1 MAQHIARACVRHAR
15 GAAVQVTG
23 KIRHPD
29 WFVQAVLHEATQQKG
44 VSASDYTRGYLAT
57 PPDRTNTKAGL
68 YAEALTLA
76 IRDGDRRWCQAF
88 VEAIPESG
96 GKTVL
101 LVFRGLSKPDD
112 RKMLESNL
120 RRYLEAELLIEA
132 GRPTADMEAVN
143 ELTVYRVTVKEDAV
157 RQEADMDQD
166 LGGSDRQALKPGQS
180 TKDQER
186 EQAKAKGATKP
197 KTVPESAWHTW
208 AVYTAVEETARGSRN
223 CTVVETPHGAW
234 AVPATPAAILA
245 DLARG
250 AEGYAAGS
258 RDQDLYCQQY
268 LTERATAEGE
278 PWAGPSR
285 VILRLPQAAQ
295 DGTPCLGAFRMEGRA
310 ILTESGE
317 RLPTPRTWTQA
328 VRALNSAFH
337 GRRVRIPEDTPVS
350 AGLHYAPLIH
360 ALNLHEAEPPAEA
373 PPPEAQSVA
382 TGNNPAPPPPPE
394 EKPPE
399 DHMEDPEFYR
409 QDLQTFYDSKI
420 MLGATPEEAAKATK
434 AKFGISNLVVC
445 PTGEVRSPGVPDRK
459 LPPPPPLPPVALP
472 PMPPQ
477 EVPQA
482 TAAAPGP
489 AGANAESVCGNYKG
503 TLFFGAGHRPFVRL
517 EETTLGLRTV
527 PWSRLWRITE
537 GEAKIEGRFLVLY
550 DDDGEVVASV
560 PLGDD
565 DDAAFRELEQEAK
578 QHGLLEAT
586 RSGLR
591 RIGDERAWR
600 VCVPTR
606 DAVKV
611 HWALLKQGL
620 DVSLTPTDE
629 GNVYMDFRTGPE
641 RGNLQAVERLLEQY
655 GVTLMTAEAVNGSVT
670 HAAGPSRADLRR
682 RLREGTLE
690 ADDPQ
695 AADAVLRGDCQARIH
710 GGRVDLTDGQRT
722 VTLTE
727 GTSTVNR
734 LWLRKQIEAGNLE
747 AQSYSYDDQYGAS
760 RQEWAPAYLSPDL
773 HEPHKQGMI
782 RVWTH
787 DLESRTGKAYHDREG
802 TITLYVHSNHH
813 ITFRPKGGGSFD
825 PSAGVAQRKEQVAAS
840 APPTLANAKDRYGVY
855 IGGVYVYRGG
865 SRRYVVYVAD
875 YYGGAP
881 GKTDGWATYGLHAL
895 TGGPRGS
902 NPTGVAHKDFGT
914 RILLAKDQALDCTGK
929 EAAGIRQM
937 ILRQIAG
944 RHSPTDKK
952 DFHSWANLMKGEG
965 TSLVRQAP
973 HIGTEE
979 WTQDDANA
987 LQARLL
993 PPNGKPSTDPQ
1004 LQGIGGSGRLAMPST
1019 SAADTAAVVDCIND
1033 LVKELTSPMRD
1044 IPDRVKLQHAQVV
1057 TGLSHIVELL
1067 RAGRTTVADIIPQLV
1082 KVEKAGGFL
1091 AHAVTE
1097 LRHKRPSLFSGHPAP
1112 DQEDVAPPDVPVKA
1126 RPALAPVPTDE
1137 PDDTQ
1142 VIRFPGIRTFD
1153 EPEGRDIEA
1162 YGSDHKRLPALQGWK
1177 LKALGPSTG
1186 TMGERK
1192 TPKHAYAILT
1202 KDGRDWRVNPMA
1214 LHDPRVW
1221 IRDVAGASWHVI
1233 TEGITEG
1240 PDATAPYDGDED
1252 LLGEVLPQAT
1262 LLGEA
1267 QGKVNLWVL
1276 FDQTI
1281 RGQRD
1286 WRINP
1291 TSAATRR
1298 PTTSLYTA
1306 LDTAKSHL
1314 AHQLEY
1320 QQRNPR
1326 APAPV
1331 HAVAIVGVL
1340 NSGSQEPALARARA
1354 GKFVA
1359 GPFEDPD
1366 KIDVQAAPFKVDPA
1380 TLGEAWDSART
1391 YYHVTRSDRLP
1402 AIAKQGLVPNKPK
1415 SLGTMAYD
1423 ANRKDYIFLCGRRD
1437 LAWWWD
1443 RVEQWIVDEL
1453 DDYAERGVTPVVLQV
1468 ACSDTPEEDDMAK
1481 AEGRAAS
1488 YKTKDTIAPDRLDL
1502 WSRNRWA
1509 LLRSV
1514 MPVDVSGAFDDEG
1527 YIRDGSEN
1535 PFYPPPAVL
1544 GEGEDL
1550 AEQLTLPGIPL
1561 EEGIDDRY
1569 LLKAVLLSGSPGAGK
1584 SYIARKAFAG
1594 LDVRVSSS
1602 DQAFEWKLAKA
1613 GHDLVIDPDSPG
1625 YAEKMRL
1632 RDRAKEITDA
1642 RLKAW
1647 VNGMLPLLLDGT
1659 AKDYGKVT
1667 RTAEGLRAIGYDV
1680 SMVFVNTSLD
1690 VALARNAKRARRLSD
1705 DEVRRMYGEVQAN
1718 IGRLRDYFGADNFH
1732 VVDNSET
1739 VDSPAAEQTLDTKL
1753 SRIARQAFEAPLQS
1767 KTGQAVLA
1775 YMRKHGYTKLSD
1787 IPPDGRREESAGDAV
1802 EEARFIVRMRG
1813 GRVFPAEV
1821 EGEIGSDHG
1830 DLDPDDIESMTRNPR
1845 KVGES
1850 LDEAKKQKVHGYFPY
1865 DPGAGFGREP
1875 TDWEWSFDRNSNRL
1889 EVEGLEGDE
1898 HRTWKWTVKDWMV
1911 PPDVPAAV
1919 KDDVTRLLKDEAR
1932 HASTRERGL
1941 AYNAG
1946 RRDVMRGTGMR
1957 HTRGG
1962 AWEALIEARRTDFN
1976 PRTFDDPWK
1985 MMTPEDHKEANRL
1998 FRAAMKAYARSPRQ
2012 LELRGKLDALLK
2024 KYGIGEGYLREAV
2037 QESIDLG
2044 EAAAERPTIA
2054 WPVAR
2059 SMGADDH
2066 ASATANLNRQEQA
2079 TPGTLCGILSNTR
2092 ESRVW
2097 CKAYGITRTET
2108 GGRIYIA
2115 ALGPDLIIRRVVQR
2129 ATAGKRGWNL
2139 EQKEATNNP
2148 ETGHAGG
2155 YSCTILSKEFP
2166 TETIGALSKVEVKE
2180 ALGEADAEEYSVGF
2194 EWDSRQGKRRIT
2206 GIHAP
2211 TGKLLVQTEDGHSR
2225 ELVEPSFIARMVAVE
2240 RSQYASSLKVR
2251 ERESAEAALKA
2262 TVQAEK
2268 QDIDGFDAG
2277 MSSLAAGKARAFLY
2291 QQGSFNHVISTRRDF
2306 IRKLVATGY
2315 TFKQPDEAVAPD
2327 GSFWTLSKAPFGA
2340 TAIAYF
2346 RYLLKHK
2353 ESGAAP
2359 QHEALGEADKGADW
2373 WLVAMPPD
2381 TMKAAQEKHGAA
2393 TDGRI
2398 HEHVRRA
2405 EGFATKEP
2413 GHYVVNGLY
2422 RAIPLTNAL
2431 TSLATG
2437 AGLLSRGASEGATK
2451 EPAPARARRITFAE
2465 ARALCG
2471 PAVTADDWKRAAS
2484 LGEATQRKWTTER
2497 TTYYLAD
2504 GPDASHYNLNV
2515 QIFDKERDA
2524 RAAVAKVR
2532 PGNVWAITASTDTGY
2547 EKRGARFVA
2556 ASDPATKE
2564 YAMRLVKASTPK
2576 VKGAAEAVITIT
2588 DMGDANFD
2596 QVEEIAKGLHG
2607 EVEVKDSGDTIEVRF
2622 PENGMASHFLL
2633 WAKARHMTTKP
2644 PQWITESMGEGLD
2657 EGALPPVLLQ
2667 AAQDIATAVEWA
2679 EPNRDVRELS
2689 KIAHWLATG
2698 RTARNEGPGD
2708 LIPSHRRA
2716 LFGLGGYAGHKAD
2729 VIAAGTHID
2738 AELSAREYK
2747 GIVRDLDRLDA
2758 ALRILPKALRD
2769 IVEPGWED
2777 PKIARKREATANEG
2791 LDEGVQQTLT
2801 TTVPDSELT
2810 DYQLAER
2817 FKAQRVPIDQVYSRY
2832 VQARSLKPTM
2842 DAKPFMAL
2850 YAGVSPNPHAEKRT
2864 VDYTPTHKSKDVEGV
2879 TMMVTSRVGGTVH
2892 YIVRYGEHGG
2902 LGTGGDSEARLA
2914 TRWEP
2919 LAAKGTSPGGTA
2931 PASSPVETGGLPTEP
2946 KLSAWVRRWQLYAGA
2961 LQDLERY
2968 WEKQGDTRK
2977 QFKVAKLTGRSYM
2990 DDFLQADLHVDL
3002 HTAHELSNHVQRTD
3016 ARVIPT
3022 PWEEFKAYL
3031 AKVGAPLPVTEGLD
3045 EVHRTYSATEK
3056 IAAIR
3061 GEVMRAKPD
3070 PADMVKFDEVA
3081 ERIRRGDANSVGAL
3095 REIARKYLGEKL
3107 SRQAVKELYQTTA
3120 KIRKPVKEGQQ
3131 DSAGLQPEG

>member
-310 ILTESGE
+310 ILTESGDL
-317 RLPTPRTWTQA
+317 LPTPRTWTQA

-565 DDAAFRELEQEAK
+565 DDAAFRELEQVAK

-629 GNVYMDFRTGPE
+629 GNVYMDFHTGPE

-690 ADDPQ
+690 AEDPQ

-787 DLESRTGKAYHDREG
+787 DLESRAGKAYHDREG

-902 NPTGVAHKDFGT
+902 NPTGVSHKDFGT
-914 RILLAKDQALDCTGK
+914 RILLAKDQALDCAGK
-929 EAAGIRQM
+929 EAAGIRSM

-1202 KDGRDWRVNPMA
+1202 KAGKDWRVNPMA

-1267 QGKVNLWVL
+1267 QGKVNLWVVL
-1276 FDQTI
+1276 DQTMMGK
-1281 RGQRD
+1281 RE
-1286 WRINP
+1286 WRIDT
-1291 TSAATRR
+1291 TSTTTGR
-1298 PTTSLYTA
+1298 PTANLKSA
-1306 LDTAKSHL
+1306 LHAAQVALRERLPT
-1314 AHQLEY
+1314 
-1320 QQRNPR
+1320 RGNVR
-1326 APAPV
+1326 T

-1340 NSGSQEPALARARA
+1340 NSGSRDPALARARA

-1366 KIDVQAAPFKVDPA
+1366 KIDVQAASFKVDPA

-1625 YAEKMRL
+1625 YAEKMRI

-1680 SMVFVNTSLD
+1680 SMVFVNTTLD

-1705 DEVRRMYGEVQAN
+1705 DEVRRMYGEVQAD

-1739 VDSPAAEQTLDTKL
+1739 VDSPAAEQALDTKL

-1875 TDWEWSFDRNSNRL
+1875 TDWEWSFDRNNNRL

-1898 HRTWKWTVKDWMV
+1898 HRTWKWTVKDWEV

-1946 RRDVMRGTGMR
+1946 RHDVMRGTGMR

-1962 AWEALIEARRTDFN
+1962 AW
-1976 PRTFDDPWK
+1976 
-1985 MMTPEDHKEANRL
+1985 
-1998 FRAAMKAYARSPRQ
+1998 
-2012 LELRGKLDALLK
+2012 
-2024 KYGIGEGYLREAV
+2024 EAV

-2180 ALGEADAEEYSVGF
+2180 ALGEAD
-2194 EWDSRQGKRRIT
+2194 
-2206 GIHAP
+2206 
-2211 TGKLLVQTEDGHSR
+2211 
-2225 ELVEPSFIARMVAVE
+2225 
-2240 RSQYASSLKVR
+2240 
-2251 ERESAEAALKA
+2251 
-2262 TVQAEK
+2262 
-2268 QDIDGFDAG
+2268 
-2277 MSSLAAGKARAFLY
+2277 
-2291 QQGSFNHVISTRRDF
+2291 
-2306 IRKLVATGY
+2306 
-2315 TFKQPDEAVAPD
+2315 
-2327 GSFWTLSKAPFGA
+2327 
-2340 TAIAYF
+2340 
-2346 RYLLKHK
+2346 
-2353 ESGAAP
+2353 
-2359 QHEALGEADKGADW
+2359 KGADW

-2471 PAVTADDWKRAAS
+2471 PAVTADDWKRAAT
-2484 LGEATQRKWTTER
+2484 LGEATQHKWATER
-2497 TTYYLAD
+2497 TTYYLSD

-2576 VKGAAEAVITIT
+2576 VKGATEAVITIT

-2622 PENGMASHFLL
+2622 PDNGMASHFLL

-2644 PQWITESMGEGLD
+2644 PQWIVESTGEGLD

-2698 RTARNEGPGD
+2698 RTARSEGPGD
-2708 LIPSHRRA
+2708 MLQSHRRA
-2716 LFGLGGYAGHKAD
+2716 LYVLGAYAGHKAD

-2738 AELSAREYK
+2738 AEVSAREYK

-2817 FKAQRVPIDQVYSRY
+2817 FKAQHVPIDQVYSRY